1 MDESFIAAPAC
12 AIGPARRLQS
22 HPRLDSFRDEHGR
35 HILLRGFN
43 VEATGKQPIHA
54 PVIGTADFYD
64 SDKVSYV
71 GRPFRTIEQADE
83 WFRRMAKWGVN
94 IVRFIVVWEALEPKK
109 LGEYDEE
116 YIDYIT
122 AVIASA
128 REHGITVFIDGHQDT
143 WSRFSGGSGAPQWTF
158 QLAGLDPK
166 KFRETGAAAFYTPE
180 SEYAPE
186 EECRFKSPSDRLW
199 PTNYGKCAVLTM
211 FTLFFG
217 GEKWA
222 PNCVTPDGENIGTVL
237 RRAYCNAYAHL
248 AMRLKHLD
256 NIIGF
261 DPMNEPTPG
270 YIGLHALTEFDENI
284 YLHLGDMPNAVQG
297 MAMAG
302 GAKATDVFTY
312 RRSWPGPSVRPLYP
326 EVTINGKKEKAWIG
340 LDIWKDLGLYELS
353 PKGNPIVGGKGYS
366 YFRNEHDTGE
376 PVNFERDY
384 YVPFVRQYQAAIKKA
399 LEGGK
404 AGDWMF
410 VEPIPNLDPP
420 SFKSP
425 TTLPS
430 TAGDPSSGLSGEI
443 ATHDHLVYAPHW
455 YDIRVLYEK
464 ELWYPVSFNV
474 TELAKGSREMSSLT
488 YFGRSGLTDNYTA
501 QFATRVEQLA
511 IFRPPHPETQTLD
524 TAVAKIKNTPTPLL
538 IGETG
543 VPFDMNNQSAYEDGN
558 VHNQIVMMNA
568 ICGAMERLMM
578 NWTLWTLSLE
588 TDCLRNPD
596 GSLASPFACGDGW
609 NSEDFSVVTRD
620 PAMTEVPLDPTRQ
633 NPVPPVNDNGNLL
646 TRGQLFGDL
655 YKGCRA
661 TGAWVR
667 PYAPKTAGD
676 PTSAEFDAHKAVYK
690 MAYVASN
697 GGTELART
705 TEVFV
710 PVYHYMRRDV
720 MLTWSVRRPSPFE
733 ASDGSKQDE
742 GTKLEGRVHQFAAV
756 DDAPFKYRGEDGYVE
771 LEYDIRQ
778 QMLKIHH
785 KEKAAGCVINVEL
798 RAELEPSTAPW
809 FGWRWMR
816 MFFSSFV

>member
-22 HPRLDSFRDEHGR
+22 HPRLDSFRDEHDR
-35 HILLRGFN
+35 HVLLRGFN

-54 PVIGTADFYD
+54 PVIGNDDFYD

-71 GRPFRTIEQADE
+71 GRPFQTIEQADE

-109 LGEYDEE
+109 LGEYDEQ

-143 WSRFSGGSGAPQWTF
+143 WSRFSGGSGAPLWTF
-158 QLAGLDPK
+158 HLAGLDAK
-166 KFRETGAAAFYTPE
+166 EFRETGAAAFYTPE
-180 SEYAPE
+180 SEYASE
-186 EECRFKSPSDRLW
+186 EERRFKSPSDRLW
-199 PTNYGKCAVLTM
+199 PTNYGKFAILTM

-222 PNCVTPDGENIGTVL
+222 PNCLTPDGENVGTVL

-248 AMRLKHLD
+248 AARLKHLD

-270 YIGLHALTEFDENI
+270 YIGLHALTGFDENI

-297 MAMAG
+297 MALAG
-302 GAKATDVFTY
+302 GARAFDVHTY
-312 RRSWPGPSVRPLYP
+312 RRSWPGPSVRPIYP
-326 EVTINGKKEKAWIG
+326 EVVVNDNHRKAWVG
-340 LDIWKDLGLYELS
+340 LDIWKDLGLYKLS
-353 PKGNPIVGGKGYS
+353 PRGNPIVGDKGYD
-366 YFRNEHDTGE
+366 YFRNEKDTGK
-376 PVNFERDY
+376 PVSFEQDY

-430 TAGDPSSGLSGEI
+430 TAGDPLSGLSGEI
-443 ATHDHLVYAPHW
+443 ATHDHL
-455 YDIRVLYEK
+455 
-464 ELWYPVSFNV
+464 
-474 TELAKGSREMSSLT
+474 GSRDMPSHT
-488 YFGRSGLTDNYTA
+488 YFGKNGLTNNYTA

-524 TAVAKIKNTPTPLL
+524 TAIAKIKNTPTPLL

-558 VHNQIVMMNA
+558 VHNQFVMMNA

-596 GSLASPFACGDGW
+596 GSLSSPFACGDGW
-609 NSEDFSVVTRD
+609 NSEDFSVVTQD
-620 PAMTEVPLDPTRQ
+620 PAMTEVPLDTSRK
-633 NPVPPVNDNGNLL
+633 NPAPPVNDNGHKL
-646 TRGQLFGDL
+646 TRGQLFGEL
-655 YKGCRA
+655 YKGCRV

-676 PTSAEFDAHKAVYK
+676 PISAEFDAHTAVYK
-690 MAYVASN
+690 MSYIASN
-697 GGTELART
+697 GETELSRT

-710 PVYHYMRRDV
+710 PVYHYMRRNV
-720 MLTWSVRRPSPFE
+720 TLKWSVRRSSPSSN
-733 ASDGSKQDE
+733 ASDAKKQTE
-742 GTKLEGRVHQFAAV
+742 GTELEGRTHQFDAS
-756 DDAPFKYRGEDGYVE
+756 DDAPFKYRDDDGYVV
-771 LEYDIRQ
+771 LDYDIRQ
-778 QMLKIHH
+778 QMLKIQHDA
-785 KEKAAGCVINVEL
+785 KAAGCVVSIEL
-798 RAELEPSTAPW
+798 KAELEPSTAPW
-809 FGWRWMR
+809 FAWRWMR